1 MQILLYKNRLEIKNP
16 GGIYGR
22 FKIDNIG
29 KVQPDTRN
37 PVIATM
43 MEDLGLTENRYSGI
57 PTIYRAMKEAGLK
70 NPEFADARGSF
81 TVTLYNALPIPVE
94 DKAKHAKG
102 QDVLAFCKVP
112 RSREEITNY
121 VGLKTMYHAMQK
133 YVWPLVQA
141 GKLELTL
148 PDKPKSRHQKF
159 LAK

>member
-57 PTIYRAMKEAGLK
+57 PTIYRAMKEAGLMK
-70 NPEFADARGSF
+70 PEFADARGSF
-81 TVTLYNALPIPVE
+81 AVTLYNDRGIAAE
-94 DKAKHAKG
+94 DTPSHVKE
-102 QDVLAFCKVP
+102 QDILFFCKVP
-112 RSREEITNY
+112 RTREEIRKY
-121 VGLKTMYHAMQK
+121 VGLKTMNHAMQK

-141 GKLELTL
+141 GKLKLTL

-159 LAK
+159 VAK